1 MMKTIKTIQALR
13 IEFGEETETL
23 KKTSQN
29 EDGTENPNNS
39 MRKLKGEPYKENEL
53 RRRQNVRTGR

>member
-29 EDGTENPNNS
+29 EDGIENPNNS
-39 MRKLKGEPYKENEL
+39 MKKLKGEPYK
-53 RRRQNVRTGR
+53 